1 MPYISRLDHA
11 VEDSSDANVCT
22 SAASMHAAVALT
34 DDDDLYRLA
43 TSMQTHP
50 VTLEQQPEQ
59 STNRYKNPQ
68 SEGGSLAF
76 AVKVPASE
84 STGHQPNLESAVAG
98 VGDALRRLEQRQT
111 AIREKLTSPQSARE
125 LLLAPIELSSD
136 DSVASDEAA
145 RRDLHVAVCLTP
157 SSSQPEGAVEPES
170 SVRPDEQLAV
180 LQALVD
186 GPFDGDVP
194 EELLPQAGYLVEILT
209 QDIEQDIAG
218 TDHEFD
224 CLGGAVKPP
233 AERPHRPHVN
243 TAIIV
248 HDKPYP
254 IGADTS
260 AAPLSRAIA
269 PTNPLSDHFFD
280 DVPSEVFVRA
290 TWLRPSSSD
299 VEGNRSESCWT
310 WEGIV
315 IWIRGIERG

>member
-194 EELLPQAGYLVEILT
+194 EELLAQAGYLSKLLT
-209 QDIEQDIAG
+209 QDIAQDTAG
-218 TDHEFD
+218 TDHEFE

-243 TAIIV
+243 AARIV
-248 HDKPYP
+248 HDTPYP
-254 IGADTS
+254 IGADAS
-260 AAPLSRAIA
+260 AAPLSRTIA
-269 PTNPLSDHFFD
+269 PTNPLSDRFFD
-280 DVPSEVFVRA
+280 DIPSEVFLRA